1 MSAPQED
8 KKHRIITELGEETG
22 REELLKT
29 MGQLDKFTVTPP
41 SAKATEDLIAFLKP
55 VMREEASAR
64 KVTSAACSEEY
75 SGVPLVLQLVRP
87 QAMLLSKWF
96 ILASALVLLAG
107 LQLTNEFNGNTLLFL
122 ANASPVLGIL
132 TVFYE
137 FRAKLSGVNE
147 LEAACPYSPAQL
159 AAARLIVV
167 LGYDILLCAAATP
180 LVSYWQ
186 GGIMWQVVVGWLA
199 PLMLM
204 LGIALAVSLRFGIVG
219 GCIVSS
225 TVWALQLMV
234 SGGNSVFSL
243 LLAEGQTVAANLASL
258 TVGILLLLY
267 SYKRWTHETVF
278 TGDEQSD

>member
-8 KKHRIITELGEETG
+8 KKHGIITELGEETG

-64 KVTSAACSEEY
+64 KATSAACSEEY

-107 LQLTNEFNGNTLLFL
+107 LQLTNAFNGNTLLFL

-167 LGYDILLCAAATP
+167 LGYDILLCTAATP

-278 TGDEQSD
+278 AGDEQSD